1 MTAIGWIKQAWEKVS
16 GETIANRFRHCGAI
30 EDAEELVAD
39 PFAELE
45 EVEGSEQGDESR
57 EAEEGMDEH
66 EAPATDEPTL
76 NDLVILQ

>member
-1 MTAIGWIKQAWEKVS
+1 MDQAKVS
-16 GETIANRFRHCGAI
+16 GETIANCFRHGGAI
-30 EDAEELVAD
+30 EVAEELVAD

-45 EVEGSEQGDESR
+45 EVKGSKQDDKSR
-57 EAEEGMDEH
+57 EAKKGLDEH